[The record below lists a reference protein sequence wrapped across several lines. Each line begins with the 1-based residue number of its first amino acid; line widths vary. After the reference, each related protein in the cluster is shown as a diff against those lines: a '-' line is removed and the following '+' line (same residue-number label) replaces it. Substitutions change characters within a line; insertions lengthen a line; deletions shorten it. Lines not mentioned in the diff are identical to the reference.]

1 MQTRSFRWLR
11 WAVLVVALGIQFIA
25 FVPARPIVMAQPF
38 ITFVLPSPTRTPT
51 PINIGNFVWD
61 DFDQDGRQDAGEP
74 GLQGITVQ
82 LWNSS
87 KTQLIDSDTTNSSGN
102 YTVTAPTPGNYR
114 IRVLLP
120 AGESFSPKDVG
131 GDDQKDSDINP
142 SGTNFGFTDIF
153 NLASNVISTTIWDA
167 GIVLFRTP
175 TPTRTPT
182 PINIGNFVWNDTN
195 ENGIQD
201 IGAQG
206 VGGVQVQLWNS
217 AKTQLLDTDITDSN
231 GRYTVVAPVPGD
243 YRIRVLLPAG
253 ASFTVKDAGGDDQ
266 KDSDINQRG
275 TNFGFTDIINIANN
289 VISTTIWDAGLTN
302 VVATATP
309 TRTSTATNTATAT
322 NTPTRTA
329 TRTPT
334 RTTTR
339 TATRTATRTP
349 TITRTPTRTPT
360 ITRTPSRTPTRTIGP
375 SPTPTRTRTA
385 GPSPTP
391 TRTRTAGPSPTPTR
405 TMTGPTRT
413 PTRSPTRAPTA
424 VPPAYRVYAPLIVN
438 E

>member
-120 AGESFSPKDVG
+120 AGESFSPKDV
-131 GDDQKDSDINP
+131 
-142 SGTNFGFTDIF
+142 
-153 NLASNVISTTIWDA
+153 
-167 GIVLFRTP
+167 
-175 TPTRTPT
+175 
-182 PINIGNFVWNDTN
+182 
-195 ENGIQD
+195 
-201 IGAQG
+201 
-206 VGGVQVQLWNS
+206 
-217 AKTQLLDTDITDSN
+217 
-231 GRYTVVAPVPGD
+231 
-243 YRIRVLLPAG
+243 
-253 ASFTVKDAGGDDQ
+253 GGDDQ